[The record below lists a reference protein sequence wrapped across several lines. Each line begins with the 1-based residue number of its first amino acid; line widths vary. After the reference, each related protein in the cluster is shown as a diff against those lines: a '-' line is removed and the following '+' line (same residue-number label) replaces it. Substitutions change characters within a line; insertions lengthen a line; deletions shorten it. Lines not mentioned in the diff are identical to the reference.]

1 MEYSVSIVN
10 STLVNRAKLR
20 FHSPLPWLLA
30 FQMMG
35 AAVAGPWYA
44 FLYLSGSP
52 LASGP
57 ASSRQARGFLVPPY
71 PTMLLPV
78 SLALGYILPAI
89 LMALPSP
96 LTVSNGFQQ
105 MALVAWNLFP
115 VILSLVQ
122 NLLDT
127 SSSMLGLT
135 TVSETPSPEQH
146 LSAVRIAYVS
156 GLIVSSAL
164 HVAVISLSAMTV
176 IFPFLYRAEY
186 VRAFS
191 PKEILLP
198 PTSWTP
204 VASLG
209 EGVRSFL
216 LWDQVFAYATMIFL
230 ALLQLVRVAPKLVE
244 RVGVLRM
251 IVLVLVAIVVAGPG
265 SACILLN
272 WAADESLIYHDSV
285 LTDGE
290 ARSSI
295 SKRKAVT

>member
-1 MEYSVSIVN
+1 MSIAN
-10 STLVNRAKLR
+10 RTLVNGAKPR

-35 AAVAGPWYA
+35 AAIAGPWYA
-44 FLYLSGSP
+44 FLYLSRSP
-52 LASGP
+52 FASGP
-57 ASSRQARGFLVPPY
+57 ASSHQARGFLVPPY

-122 NLLDT
+122 NLLAT
-127 SSSMLGLT
+127 SSSMLGLIP
-135 TVSETPSPEQH
+135 VAETPSPEQH
-146 LSAVRIAYVS
+146 LGAVQIAYIS
-156 GLIVSSAL
+156 GLIVSSTL

-191 PKEILLP
+191 PKAIILPL
-198 PTSWTP
+198 TSWTP

-230 ALLQLVRVAPKLVE
+230 ALLQLVRVAPKLAE

-251 IVLVLVAIVVAGPG
+251 IVLVLLAIIVAGPG

-272 WAADESLIYHDSV
+272 WAADESLFYLDSA

-290 ARSSI
+290 ARSII